1 MDSER
6 VNDICVHL
14 VLYNIKITSAI
25 QGKEKSDI
33 LEVCQEK
40 AVIKEIQG
48 IEAVIDSVFEMERA
62 SEAHQRVEGGH
73 TRGKVII
80 TVC

>member
-1 MDSER
+1 
-6 VNDICVHL
+6 
-14 VLYNIKITSAI
+14 
-25 QGKEKSDI
+25 
-33 LEVCQEK
+33 
-40 AVIKEIQG
+40 VIKEIQG